1 MMLSYHKI
9 MGGGKKK
16 KGQLYIPEGSREGLL
31 EEAALDQ
38 RMQRN

>member
-9 MGGGKKK
+9 MGGKKK